1 MIKRTRKYL
10 KALESAPDFSHQTSD
25 ELYEYLIAQGYYWD
39 ANCGLWIQA
48 ADQNND
54 PPSTQIKVRLWA
66 DKSQVEGIAEKAIE
80 ALTDQGFRFIEKSI
94 PYPCRPPKA
103 NDARVYLTFERI

>member
-10 KALESAPDFSHQTSD
+10 KALEVSADFSHGTSD
-25 ELYEYLIAQGYYWD
+25 ELYQHMIAQGYYWD
-39 ANCGLWIQA
+39 ENCGLWIQG
-48 ADQNND
+48 ADQKND

-66 DKSQVEGIAEKAIE
+66 DKNQVENISNKVIE
-80 ALTDQGFRFIEKSI
+80 AVTDQGFRFIEKSI